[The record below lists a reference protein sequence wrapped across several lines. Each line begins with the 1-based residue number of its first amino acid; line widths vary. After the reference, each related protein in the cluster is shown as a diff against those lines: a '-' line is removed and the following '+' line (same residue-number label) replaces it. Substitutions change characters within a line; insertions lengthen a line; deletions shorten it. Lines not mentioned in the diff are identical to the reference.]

1 MEHTF
6 RIGEIA
12 DFFDIPAST
21 LRFWEEKKII
31 SPIKNPENNYRE
43 YRISD
48 LITLS
53 DTIFYKNLG
62 IPLKQICDMSRTT
75 PEEHRLLFEEK
86 VDELERQHRELLA
99 RMEKLKM
106 HLSAIDT
113 LQALKAHPFTETA
126 IDTECIVSFDL
137 LEKDKLRQYM
147 ENPYLYSRV
156 QHSDCLETEQRGLT
170 ISPEQA
176 AYFSDEQKLWRN
188 DHKHCWLM
196 CLMREKVTEGYP
208 NDLGKLLAH
217 VQKEHKTGY
226 IISRFLLNAQEDGVL
241 FDFYK
246 TYIEILA

>member
-31 SPIKNPENNYRE
+31 HPIKNPENNYRE
-43 YRISD
+43 YHISD

-62 IPLKQICDMSRTT
+62 IPLKQICDMSHTT

-86 VDELERQHRELLA
+86 IDELERQQRELLA

-113 LQALKAHPFTETA
+113 LHALKAHPFAEAA

-137 LEKDKLRQYM
+137 LEKDKLRKYM

-156 QHSDCLETEQRGLT
+156 QHSFCIYVRIFPQCLNILPALHLSLSDAPFLFGDSAAHKLK
-170 ISPEQA
+170 ISSTA
-176 AYFSDEQKLWRN
+176 
-188 DHKHCWLM
+188 
-196 CLMREKVTEGYP
+196 
-208 NDLGKLLAH
+208 
-217 VQKEHKTGY
+217 
-226 IISRFLLNAQEDGVL
+226 
-241 FDFYK
+241 FDQY
-246 TYIEILA
+246 

>member
-31 SPIKNPENNYRE
+31 IPIKNPENNYRE

-75 PEEHRLLFEEK
+75 PEEHRLLFEKK
-86 VDELERQHRELLA
+86 VDELERQQKELLA

-113 LQALKAHPFTETA
+113 LHALKAHPFAEAT

-137 LEKDKLRQYM
+137 LEKDKLRKYM

-156 QHSDCLETEQRGLT
+156 QHSDCPKKEQRGLT
-170 ISPEQA
+170 ISPDQA
-176 AYFSDEQKLWRN
+176 AYFSDEQKLWKN
-188 DHKHCWLM
+188 DHKHCWLT

-208 NDLGKLLAH
+208 NDLSELLTH

-226 IISRFLLNAQEDGVL
+226 IISRFLLCAQKDGVL
-241 FDFYK
+241 YDFYK
-246 TYIEILA
+246 TYIEIL